1 MSPNITSG
9 NFTQTTSKKK
19 TQKQSSTDRSPQT
32 PQNIPPHTALPI
44 RGKQIHRLTLEH
56 KHKSPLTRSQ
66 YKPLNQPFPPRAK
79 AKRKKEYNP
88 KACKRRPQ
96 VEQVRGKNEKTEK
109 YSTKGDRTP

>member
-1 MSPNITSG
+1 MQDTLPK
-9 NFTQTTSKKK
+9 QQAR
-19 TQKQSSTDRSPQT
+19 QKHKNNHQQKGVPQT

-44 RGKQIHRLTLEH
+44 RGKQIQRFTLEH